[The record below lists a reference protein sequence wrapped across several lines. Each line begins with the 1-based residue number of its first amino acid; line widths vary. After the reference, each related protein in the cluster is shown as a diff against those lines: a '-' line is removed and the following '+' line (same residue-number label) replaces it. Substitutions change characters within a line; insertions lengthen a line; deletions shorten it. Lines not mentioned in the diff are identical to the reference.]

1 MPVEHQKEHLTE
13 HQKEHRSAFQQ
24 RLHRIIFEAETP
36 AGKLF
41 DVLLIIFILA
51 SVSTVMLDSVHS
63 IHQEYSTLFDI
74 LEWIFTI
81 AFTLEYLARLYTVT
95 KPLAYARSFYGLIDL
110 FAVLPAYISFVFPG
124 AHYLSAVRIFRVLR
138 VFRILKLAHYLDES
152 DLMFNSIIAS
162 RKRIT
167 VFLMGVLTLVV
178 FIGAIMYVV
187 EGEENG
193 FTSIPLSIYWA
204 VVTLTTV
211 GYGDMSPKTSLGQA
225 FSVLIM
231 IVGYG
236 IIAIPTGIVT
246 HEMVRHRVEVP
257 THSCPACGSDGHD
270 QSASYC
276 KDCGARF

>member
-1 MPVEHQKEHLTE
+1 MQAVKQKENLSPLQH
-13 HQKEHRSAFQQ
+13 
-24 RLHRIIFEAETP
+24 RLHEIIFEAETP

-41 DVLLIIFILA
+41 DVLLIVFIIA
-51 SVSTVMLDSVHS
+51 SVAAVMLDSVQS
-63 IHQEYSTLFDI
+63 IRQDYAALFDI
-74 LEWIFTI
+74 LDWVFTVV
-81 AFTLEYLARLYTVT
+81 FTLEYIARLYAVSR
-95 KPLAYARSFYGLIDL
+95 PLAYARSFYGIVDL
-110 FAVLPAYISFVFPG
+110 LAVLPGYISFIFPG
-124 AHYLSAVRIFRVLR
+124 AQYLSAVRIFRVLR

-152 DLMFNSIIAS
+152 DLLFNSIVAS

-178 FIGAIMYVV
+178 FIGAIMYVI

-246 HEMVRHRVEVP
+246 HEMALQGRSVSTRA
-257 THSCPACGSDGHD
+257 CPACGSDGHD
-270 QSASYC
+270 ETASYC
-276 KDCGARF
+276 KNCGAAFN

>member
-1 MPVEHQKEHLTE
+1 MQAVKQKENLSPLQH
-13 HQKEHRSAFQQ
+13 
-24 RLHRIIFEAETP
+24 RLHEIIFEAETP

-41 DVLLIIFILA
+41 DILLIIFIIA
-51 SVSTVMLDSVHS
+51 SVAAVMLDSVQS
-63 IHQEYSTLFDI
+63 IRQDYSALFDI
-74 LEWIFTI
+74 LDWVFT
-81 AFTLEYLARLYTVT
+81 AVFTLEYFARLYAVS
-95 KPLAYARSFYGLIDL
+95 KPLAYARSFYGIVDL
-110 FAVLPAYISFVFPG
+110 LAVLPGYISFFFPG
-124 AHYLSAVRIFRVLR
+124 AQYLSAVRIFRVLR

-152 DLMFNSIIAS
+152 DLLFNSIVAS

-178 FIGAIMYVV
+178 FIGAIMYVI

-246 HEMVRHRVEVP
+246 HEMALQSRSVSTRA
-257 THSCPACGSDGHD
+257 CPACGSDGHD
-270 QSASYC
+270 ETASYC
-276 KDCGARF
+276 KNCGAAFN

>member
-1 MPVEHQKEHLTE
+1 LPEVKQKENLTPLQ
-13 HQKEHRSAFQQ
+13 H
-24 RLHRIIFEAETP
+24 RLHEIIFEAETP
-36 AGKLF
+36 AGKYF
-41 DVLLIIFILA
+41 DIFLILFILA
-51 SVSTVMLDSVHS
+51 SVATVMLDSVQS
-63 IHQEYSTLFDI
+63 IRLVYAAWFDI
-74 LEWIFTI
+74 LDWVFTVV
-81 AFTLEYLARLYTVT
+81 FTLEYMARLYAVS
-95 KPLAYARSFYGLIDL
+95 KPLAYARSFYGIIDL
-110 FAVLPAYISFVFPG
+110 MAVLPGYISFVFPG
-124 AHYLSAVRIFRVLR
+124 AQYLSAVRIFRVLR

-152 DLMFNSIIAS
+152 DLLFNSIIAS

-178 FIGAIMYVV
+178 FIGAIMYVI

-246 HEMVRHRVEVP
+246 HEMVRQSVSASTRA
-257 THSCPACGSDGHD
+257 CPACGSDGHD
-270 QSASYC
+270 ETASYC
-276 KDCGARF
+276 KYCGAAFN

>member
-1 MPVEHQKEHLTE
+1 MPVEHQKEHL
-13 HQKEHRSAFQQ
+13 SPFQQ
-24 RLHRIIFEAETP
+24 RLHQIIFEAETP

-51 SVSTVMLDSVHS
+51 SVTTVMLDSVRS
-63 IHQEYSTLFDI
+63 IHQAYSDIFDI

-81 AFTLEYLARLYTVT
+81 VFTLEYFARLYSVT
-95 KPLAYARSFYGLIDL
+95 KPLSYACSFYGLIDL
-110 FAVLPAYISFVFPG
+110 LAVLPGYISFVFPG

-152 DLMFNSIIAS
+152 DLLFNSIIAS

-167 VFLMGVLTLVV
+167 VFLVGVLTLVI

-231 IVGYG
+231 IIGYG
-236 IIAIPTGIVT
+236 IIAVPTGIVT
-246 HEMVRHRVEVP
+246 HEMVRARTEMP
-257 THSCPACGSDGHD
+257 THSCPACGSDGHVE
-270 QSASYC
+270 SASFC
-276 KDCGARF
+276 KDCGASF

>member
-1 MPVEHQKEHLTE
+1 LQAVKQKENLSPLQH
-13 HQKEHRSAFQQ
+13 
-24 RLHRIIFEAETP
+24 RLHEIIFEAETP

-41 DVLLIIFILA
+41 DVLLIVFIIA
-51 SVSTVMLDSVHS
+51 SVAAVMLDSVQS
-63 IHQEYSTLFDI
+63 IRQDYAALFDI
-74 LEWIFTI
+74 LDWVFTVV
-81 AFTLEYLARLYTVT
+81 FTLEYIARLYAVSR
-95 KPLAYARSFYGLIDL
+95 PLAYARSFYGIVDL
-110 FAVLPAYISFVFPG
+110 LAVLPGYISFIFPG
-124 AHYLSAVRIFRVLR
+124 AQYLSAVRIFRVLR

-152 DLMFNSIIAS
+152 DLLFNSIVAS

-178 FIGAIMYVV
+178 FIGAIMYVI

-246 HEMVRHRVEVP
+246 HEMALQGRSVSTRA
-257 THSCPACGSDGHD
+257 CPACGSDGHD
-270 QSASYC
+270 ETASYC
-276 KDCGARF
+276 KNCGAAFN

>member
-1 MPVEHQKEHLTE
+1 MPEVKQKENLTPLQ
-13 HQKEHRSAFQQ
+13 H
-24 RLHRIIFEAETP
+24 RLHEIIFEAETP
-36 AGKLF
+36 AGKYF
-41 DVLLIIFILA
+41 DIFLILFILT
-51 SVSTVMLDSVHS
+51 SVATVMLDSVQS
-63 IHQEYSTLFDI
+63 IRLVYAAWFDI
-74 LEWIFTI
+74 LDWVFTVV
-81 AFTLEYLARLYTVT
+81 FTLEYMARLYAVS
-95 KPLAYARSFYGLIDL
+95 KPLAYARSFYGIIDL
-110 FAVLPAYISFVFPG
+110 MAVLPGYISFVFPG
-124 AHYLSAVRIFRVLR
+124 AQYLSAVRIFRVLR

-152 DLMFNSIIAS
+152 DLLFNSIIAS

-178 FIGAIMYVV
+178 FIGAIMYVI

-246 HEMVRHRVEVP
+246 HEMVRQSVSASTRA
-257 THSCPACGSDGHD
+257 CPACGSDGHD
-270 QSASYC
+270 ETASYC
-276 KDCGARF
+276 KYCGAAFN

>member
-1 MPVEHQKEHLTE
+1 MPEVKQKENLTPLQ
-13 HQKEHRSAFQQ
+13 H
-24 RLHRIIFEAETP
+24 RLHEIIFEAETP
-36 AGKLF
+36 AGKYF
-41 DVLLIIFILA
+41 DIFLILFILA
-51 SVSTVMLDSVHS
+51 SVATVMLDSVQS
-63 IHQEYSTLFDI
+63 IRLVYAAWFDI
-74 LEWIFTI
+74 LDWVFTVV
-81 AFTLEYLARLYTVT
+81 FTLEYMARLYAVS
-95 KPLAYARSFYGLIDL
+95 KPLAYARSFYGIIDL
-110 FAVLPAYISFVFPG
+110 MAVLPGYISFVFPG
-124 AHYLSAVRIFRVLR
+124 AQYLSAVRIFRVLR

-152 DLMFNSIIAS
+152 DLLFNSIIAS

-178 FIGAIMYVV
+178 FIGAIMYVI

-246 HEMVRHRVEVP
+246 HEMVRQSVSASTRA
-257 THSCPACGSDGHD
+257 CPACGSDGHD
-270 QSASYC
+270 ETASYC
-276 KDCGARF
+276 KYCGAAFN